1 MSLDLDCPTQTL
13 TEKEAV
19 DLAFHIGINYTLIK
33 GIDRGGRG
41 VYFSVYKN
49 MAKHQAG
56 EKKLL
61 KGDKKRGEMHIF
73 SRLCKKYAYFSPN

>member
-49 MAKHQAG
+49 IYK
-56 EKKLL
+56 
-61 KGDKKRGEMHIF
+61 
-73 SRLCKKYAYFSPN
+73 